1 MNITKTNMSDK
12 MKSIDNFENL
22 EEISEICEVSDDE
35 SYHDCLTLSGDELS
49 CDTAEVIAEWLIA
62 KYRSKLI
69 FNYIDEIFGKLTDSE
84 RSAVYDSV
92 CNIISGK
99 YGPQHLEYIKSKI
112 TDFFE
117 TENTMNID
125 GFINFRLKAYRDE
138 LKTLVEECGNDV
150 IAYRDLQDMIDVIN
164 FLFDVTEFE

>member
-1 MNITKTNMSDK
+1 MNLTKTDISENIEKINDL
-12 MKSIDNFENL
+12 ENL
-22 EEISEICEVSDDE
+22 DEISEIYELSDDDT
-35 SYHDCLTLSGDELS
+35 YRDCLMLDGDHLSS
-49 CDTAEVIAEWLIA
+49 STAEVIAGWLIA
-62 KYRSKLI
+62 KYRSKII
-69 FNYIDEIFGKLTDSE
+69 FNYIDEIFGELSDFE

-99 YGPQHLEYIKSKI
+99 YGLEHLEYIKSKI

-117 TENTMNID
+117 TENTMNVD
-125 GFINFRLKAYRDE
+125 GFINFRLKAYKDE
-138 LKTLVEECGNDV
+138 IKTLVEECGYDV

>member
-1 MNITKTNMSDK
+1 MNKPDTVISDK
-12 MKSIDNFENL
+12 LRKFDNL
-22 EEISEICEVSDDE
+22 EEITEVYEVSDDDT
-35 SYHDCLTLSGDELS
+35 YRDCLMFDGEHLSGAD
-49 CDTAEVIAEWLIA
+49 AEIIADWLIA
-62 KYRSKLI
+62 KYRSKII
-69 FNYIDEIFGKLTDSE
+69 FNYIDEIFGELSDFD

-99 YGPQHLEYIKSKI
+99 YGLEHLEYIKSKI

-117 TENTMNID
+117 TENKMNVD
-125 GFINFRLKAYRDE
+125 GFINFRLKSYKDE
-138 LKTLVEECGNDV
+138 IKTLVEECGYDV